1 MGSTSDNVPLAQEKN
16 YLTSSA
22 NYTEKVNFRRDTD
35 GELRREGWELFG
47 PSGLDDSI
55 GSNLPIRGLHQF
67 TGSEGLPVL
76 VAVIGNEVLRLTSG
90 DQRFAI
96 DYVKDYENLNPTEE
110 YATRDGLDAPEDI
123 DDEPDYF
130 DNDSRNFNWEVIY
143 TFDNHMDAK
152 DEDGTYKDPFEG
164 GAYRWEFVEIQN
176 HLIINNGVDLPL
188 VYKSEYDKAYPLYGL
203 RENGV
208 MSVGTISNF
217 QDRLF
222 CADLTMIHSGYE
234 EWFKE
239 SVDPYG
245 SIFQDPIFLNGRVQ
259 TQRFQY
265 RIIYSA
271 EGDPKLFNTGIESG
285 ESVIA
290 ESGGLPG
297 TLKVEGDGSYIF
309 EPSLNFAIDTQ
320 GSLYQQY
327 LFGAHGGADHMGI
340 FLDTLGAI
348 KFDNEDFHY
357 AFRDKAIKALAIKE
371 PERFR
376 SVEAGGGFTELE
388 ILLQQISMSSTDGIF
403 FKINEGV
410 IRFVNKD
417 ENNIVLLD
425 PLTGTPL
432 SEGEYSMVLRPYSE
446 QQRRP
451 AAFQEFV
458 QDGSRIVKMAELS
471 ERLVVYRDTG
481 FYFISASGGSA
492 LKPYTVDPRYTGGRT
507 ADFRHTVI
515 QVTGNQHLFMGNT
528 GVYMINRSSTEP
540 KEVKTFEL
548 GPPFWQIVPPELS
561 EFVYAVDNPVT
572 REIFINCPL
581 GYKKNTQGEHV
592 DYYGIPIAKDE
603 FGRFVEQP
611 ELEWG
616 VIAYD
621 YINNTLSQIDASF
634 TACSMV
640 RKPKWSRVGPDQMW
654 FVMATHQ
661 TAEKDKLY
669 VGTQWRED
677 ARYGGVLVRYG
688 YGPPEREDTEPYRI
702 YNRLGYGYTSKIKSG
717 LINFG
722 DSFSDKEIRSY
733 VLELSSKYGVTPVRI
748 RLSSTSAPQ
757 GSESIETMSVENG
770 AEVDYVVLNEVRDEN
785 MIPLYMRNSY
795 FRDEITVLPEYHTGD
810 MYVDMGYAK
819 VGQRKN
825 SDFDYEESY
834 YVWQEA
840 AEIAD
845 NPIKLVGRTFEVS
858 GVHTRSTTQAVNQG

>member
-47 PSGLDDSI
+47 PTGLDDSI
-55 GSNLPIRGLHQF
+55 GSELPIRGIYQF
-67 TGSEGLPVL
+67 TGSDGLPVL
-76 VAVIGNEVLRLTSG
+76 VAVIGNQLMKFNAG
-90 DQRFAI
+90 DQRYAI
-96 DYVKDYENLNPTEE
+96 NYVEDYFNQDPTEE
-110 YATRDGLDAPEDI
+110 YATRDGIDAPEGLDS
-123 DDEPDYF
+123 DPDYF
-130 DNDSRNFNWEVIY
+130 SNDARNFDWEVIY

-152 DEDGTYKDPFEG
+152 EEDGTLKDPFEG

-176 HLIINNGVDLPL
+176 HLIVNNGVDLPV

-222 CADLTMIHSGYE
+222 CADLTVIHSGYDT
-234 EWFKE
+234 WFKE

-245 SIFQDPIFLNGRVQ
+245 SILQDPIFLGGRVQ

-265 RIIYSA
+265 RMIYSA
-271 EGDPKLFNTGIESG
+271 EGDPKLFNTGIEQDDR
-285 ESVIA
+285 VIA

-297 TLKVEGDGSYIF
+297 TLKVQEDGKYLF
-309 EPSLNFAIDTQ
+309 EPTYNFAIDTPA
-320 GSLYQQY
+320 SLYQAFQ
-327 LFGAHGGADHMGI
+327 FGIHGGEDHMGI
-340 FLDTLGAI
+340 FLDQLGAI
-348 KFDNEDFHY
+348 KFDNEDLDE
-357 AFRDKAIKALAIKE
+357 AFRKKAIIQLSIEE
-371 PERFR
+371 PERYR
-376 SVEAGGGFTELE
+376 SKEAGGGFTEME
-388 ILLQQISMSSTDGIF
+388 ILLKQLSMIETDGIF
-403 FKINEGV
+403 FKIEGED
-410 IRFVNKD
+410 IRFCSKHGD
-417 ENNIVLLD
+417 NIVLID
-425 PLTGTPL
+425 PSTGTPL
-432 SEGEYSMVLRPYSE
+432 EAGDYSMVLRPYAE

-451 AAFQEFV
+451 AAFQEFI
-458 QDGSRIVKMAELS
+458 QDGSRIIKMAELS

-481 FYFISASGGSA
+481 FYFISSSNGSS
-492 LKPYTVDPRYTGGRT
+492 LRPYTVDPRYSGGRT
-507 ADFRHTVI
+507 ADFRHTII
-515 QVTGNQHLFMGNT
+515 QVTGNQHLFMGNS

-548 GPPFWQIVPPELS
+548 GPPFWQMVPPELS
-561 EFVYAVDNPVT
+561 EFVYSVDNPVT

-581 GYKKNTQGEHV
+581 GYKKNTQGEFV
-592 DYYGIPIAKDE
+592 DYFGNPIQRDE

-640 RKPKWSRVGPDQMW
+640 RKPKWTRVGPDEMW

-661 TAEKDKLY
+661 TAEKDEVY
-669 VGTQWRED
+669 IGTQWRDD

-688 YGPPEREDTEPYRI
+688 YGPPKYGETEPYRI

-722 DSFSDKEIRSY
+722 DSFSEKEVRSY
-733 VLELSSKYGVTPVRI
+733 VLELSSKYGVTPIRV

-757 GSESIETMSVENG
+757 GTENIETMSITNG
-770 AEVDYVVLNEVRDEN
+770 AEVDYMVLNEVRDEN

-795 FRDEITVLPEYHTGD
+795 FRDEITVRPDYYTGQ
-810 MYVDMGYAK
+810 MYVSMGYAK
-819 VGQRKN
+819 IGQKKN
-825 SDFDYEESY
+825 ADFDYEESY
-834 YVWQEA
+834 YVWQEKA
-840 AEIAD
+840 DIAD
-845 NPIKLVGRTFEVS
+845 NPVKIVGRTFEVS